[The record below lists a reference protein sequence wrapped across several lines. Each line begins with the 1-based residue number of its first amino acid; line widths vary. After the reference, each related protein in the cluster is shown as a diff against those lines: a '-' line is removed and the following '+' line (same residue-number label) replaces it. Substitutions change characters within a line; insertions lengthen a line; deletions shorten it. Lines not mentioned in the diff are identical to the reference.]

1 MNLAGAKV
9 VITADQ
15 GIRGGKVI
23 ELKKTVVDAVSRC
36 PLVTTIL
43 TAKRTG
49 KPVVSSP
56 FDVDLDEVTFFHSL
70 FHCNKTPKKESLR
83 IAKESQKIPHES
95 NN

>member
-1 MNLAGAKV
+1 MIAVLKQRRCYWLTNWWIELVNLAGAKV

-23 ELKKTVVDAVSRC
+23 ELKKTVVDAVTRC

-56 FDVDLDEVTFFHSL
+56 FDVDLDEVTFKSL
-70 FHCNKTPKKESLR
+70 SLQLNR
-83 IAKESQKIPHES
+83 
-95 NN
+95 